1 MLVSKRL
8 FAGGA
13 AMLAALLMVMMLAGF
28 ASAGSADTVCVTGY
42 VINHRE
48 IVVDGTE
55 FTPTL
60 RVEAV
65 NASGQSVFANVDE
78 SGYFK
83 FEKLPVGDY
92 NFKMQLPESW
102 DGLVPTTERGGI
114 AETGVTKLEKKSD
127 CYRIVFKIRRLFD
140 VTVFKWEELLD
151 FTVQPGVDWE
161 ITATPVGDPYVHPK
175 TEKTAAGG
183 TAAFVLTPGKWT
195 ITEKVKAGW
204 VPITPYQVTIVLDQY
219 DEPGAIGPVIF
230 KNREPAC
237 GNKIVVEKLG
247 FGTDASG
254 QEIQLGPL
262 AGWKVTVRRAD
273 NTVPPI
279 TKLTDGQGLAT
290 FAGLAPGVY
299 SVSEEVQAGWKE
311 MDDKNPQTVILDQLD
326 QLEQGCE
333 ETLVTFRNK
342 ELAGDLRIYGYKW
355 FKAWEKPLKGS
366 PMVGLSSWV
375 ITATLV
381 GTDTYTTTMTNALGY
396 YVFPAASLKAAG
408 MAFPGATIEVCE
420 EVRYNWIAKTPK
432 CVRVKFPYPV
442 PASYTGARVDFTNY
456 QDPPI
461 DGTGTYVEP
470 MTTASAGCS
479 ASYTVQRGDTLAKIA
494 ASQGTSVSA
503 ITRASG
509 IANPNLIRTGQTLCI
524 R

>member
-1 MLVSKRL
+1 MLVSKRV
-8 FAGGA
+8 FVGGA
-13 AMLAALLMVMMLAGF
+13 AILAALLMVVMLAGF
-28 ASAGSADTVCVTGY
+28 ASAGSADTVCMTGY

-48 IVVDGTE
+48 IVVDGTK

-65 NASGQSVFANVDE
+65 NASGQSVFADVDS

-92 NFKMQLPESW
+92 NFRMQLPEGW
-102 DGLVPTTERGGI
+102 DALVPTTERGGI

-140 VTVFKWEELLD
+140 ITVIKWEELLNA
-151 FTVQPGVDWE
+151 TVQPGVDWE
-161 ITATPVGDPYVHPK
+161 ITATPVKDPFVKTP
-175 TEKTAAGG
+175 TEKTDAGG
-183 TAAFVLTPGKWT
+183 RVLFVLTPGKWT
-195 ITEKVKAGW
+195 ITENVKAGW

-219 DEPGAIGPVIF
+219 DPPGAMNPVIF

-237 GNKIVVEKLG
+237 GSKIVVQKYG
-247 FGTDASG
+247 FGTDANG
-254 QEIQLGPL
+254 KEIQLGPL
-262 AGWKVTVRRAD
+262 AGWSVTVQRAD
-273 NTVPPI
+273 NAYPPI
-279 TKLTDGQGLAT
+279 TKVTDGSGRAI
-290 FAGLAPGVY
+290 FAGLLPGVY
-299 SVSEEVQAGWKE
+299 SVSEQVQAGWDE
-311 MDDKNPQTVILDQLD
+311 MDDKNPQTVIHQD
-326 QLEQGCE
+326 CE
-333 ETLVTFRNK
+333 ETEVVFRNK
-342 ELAGDLRIYGYKW
+342 ELAGDLRVYGYKW
-355 FKAWEKPLKGS
+355 FQAWYKPLKGS

-381 GTDTYTTTMTNALGY
+381 GTDTYTTTMTNGLGY
-396 YVFPAASLKAAG
+396 YEFPAASLKAAG

-420 EVRYNWIAKTPK
+420 EVRYNWIAKTPA
-432 CVRVKFPYPV
+432 CVRVTFPYPV
-442 PASYTGARVDFTNY
+442 PDGYTGARVDFTNY

-461 DGTGTYVEP
+461 GATYVAP
-470 MTTASAGCS
+470 TTTTAAGCS
-479 ASYTVQRGDTLAKIA
+479 ASYTVQRGDTLARIA

-509 IANPNLIRTGQTLCI
+509 IANPNLIRTGQTICV

>member
-1 MLVSKRL
+1 MLGSKRL
-8 FAGGA
+8 FVGGA
-13 AMLAALLMVMMLAGF
+13 AILAALLMVVMLASF

-48 IVVDGTE
+48 IVVNGTE
-55 FTPTL
+55 FSPTL

-65 NASGQSVFANVDE
+65 NASGQSVFADVDA

-92 NFKMQLPESW
+92 NFRMQLPESW
-102 DGLVPTTERGGI
+102 DGLVPATERGGI
-114 AETGVTKLEKKSD
+114 AETGVTRLEKRSD

-140 VTVFKWEELLD
+140 LTVIKWEELLN

-175 TEKTAAGG
+175 TEKTGAGG
-183 TAAFVLTPGKWT
+183 TTAFVLTPGKWT
-195 ITEKVKAGW
+195 ITENVKGGW

-219 DEPGAIGPVIF
+219 DPPGAIGPVIF

-237 GNKIVVEKLG
+237 GSKIVVEKLG
-247 FGTDASG
+247 FGTDANG
-254 QEIQLGPL
+254 QEVQLGPV
-262 AGWKVTVRRAD
+262 AGWKITVRRAD
-273 NTVPPI
+273 NTAPPI

-299 SVSEEVQAGWKE
+299 VVSEQVQAGWDE
-311 MDDKNPQTVILDQLD
+311 MDDKNPQTVIHQD
-326 QLEQGCE
+326 CE
-333 ETLVTFRNK
+333 ETKVTFRNK

-355 FKAWEKPLKGS
+355 FKAWEKPLKGA

-420 EVRYNWIAKTPK
+420 EQRYNWIAKTPK
-432 CVRVKFPYPV
+432 CVRVTFPYPV

-461 DGTGTYVEP
+461 GATYIAP
-470 MTTASAGCS
+470 TTTAAAGCS